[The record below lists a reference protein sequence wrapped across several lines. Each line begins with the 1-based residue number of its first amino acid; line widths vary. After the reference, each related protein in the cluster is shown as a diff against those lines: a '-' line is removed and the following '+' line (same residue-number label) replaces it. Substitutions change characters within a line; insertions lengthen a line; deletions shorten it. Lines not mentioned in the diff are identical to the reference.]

1 MQGTVASAASAR
13 PLDCGAPN
21 DVIDQVLGELGH
33 ALAAAGGA
41 EASALT
47 GEGDQAVE
55 AALAAVHAGETVGED
70 AAFEERT

>member
-1 MQGTVASAASAR
+1 
-13 PLDCGAPN
+13 
-21 DVIDQVLGELGH
+21 VIDQVLGELGH

-55 AALAAVHAGETVGED
+55 TALAAVHAGETVGED